1 MVTENQQAKDRLA
14 DIETSQDVRE
24 MEMCERAKEYRFIS
38 PLATQSRNG
47 RTKLCPCHAG
57 G

>member
-38 PLATQSRNG
+38 PLARQSRNG